1 MAGLVPF
8 NRKNSGTLS
17 TGFDDFQNMLED
29 FFTDALPIRRS
40 LAADTFKVDVEDR
53 GNEYLVEAEIP
64 GVDRKDISLRMD
76 DRRLTIAVKKSDE
89 TEEKKKNY
97 IHKERRYCSMSRSI
111 FLNDAMSE
119 GIKARLEDGVLSVTV
134 PKKELQDSGQVI
146 EIE

>member
-8 NRKNSGTLS
+8 NRKNSGALS

-29 FFTDALPIRRS
+29 FFADGLPLRRS

-53 GNEYLVEAEIP
+53 GEEYLVEAEIP

-76 DRRLTIAVKKSDE
+76 DKRLTIAVKKSE
-89 TEEKKKNY
+89 EAEEKKKNY

-134 PKKELQDSGQVI
+134 PKKELEDSGQAI